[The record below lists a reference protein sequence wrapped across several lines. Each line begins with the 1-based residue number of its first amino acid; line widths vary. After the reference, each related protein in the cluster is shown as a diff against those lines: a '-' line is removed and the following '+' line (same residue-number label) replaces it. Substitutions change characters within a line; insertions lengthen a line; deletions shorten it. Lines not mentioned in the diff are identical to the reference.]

1 MIVLRRAFIAASL
14 TWALAL
20 PLGTF
25 VASLPERRSAAYLT
39 MVVVYGAGSAICH
52 QRPERTI
59 HLWTAQMPVCARCT
73 GIYSGAGIAAL
84 VLLTRRLGPAAAFG
98 RNTVRLMLVSG
109 SLPSLATLVFEWR
122 TDHAP
127 ANWVRALAG
136 FPLGAAVAWTIGS
149 ALVEPREVN

>member
-25 VASLPERRSAAYLT
+25 VASLPERPSVAYLT

-59 HLWTAQMPVCARCT
+59 DLWAARMPVCARCA
-73 GIYSGAGIAAL
+73 GIYAGAGIAAL
-84 VLLTRRLGPAAAFG
+84 VLLTRRLPATAPG